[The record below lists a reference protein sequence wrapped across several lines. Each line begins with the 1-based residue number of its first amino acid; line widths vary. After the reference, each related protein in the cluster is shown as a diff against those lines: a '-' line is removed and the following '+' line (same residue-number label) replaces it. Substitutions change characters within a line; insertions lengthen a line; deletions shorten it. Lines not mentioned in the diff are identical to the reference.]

1 MKKASSVSDLWE
13 DELQA
18 ETESIHS
25 HNPYVYDYLS
35 DTAKP
40 GWGQE
45 ENETLREMRLSM
57 GTERQR
63 RSMEEKKEEFVTDM
77 VQTLQ
82 KQYSRSSLVAAGGG
96 WAMGDGCGKSKAVCA
111 ISCYFLTMHS
121 FHSQFR
127 HQYWSE
133 SGGSTFF
140 TPEFGL
146 RQSLW
151 KFSVQHR

>member
-1 MKKASSVSDLWE
+1 MKKASSVQDLWE

-45 ENETLREMRLSM
+45 ENETLREMRLNM

-96 WAMGDGCGKSKAVCA
+96 WVMGDGCGKREAVCADA
-111 ISCYFLTMHS
+111 ISCYFLTVHS
-121 FHSQFR
+121 FSFPIQTPILVLVLRVDILHS
-127 HQYWSE
+127 
-133 SGGSTFF
+133 
-140 TPEFGL
+140 
-146 RQSLW
+146 
-151 KFSVQHR
+151 

>member
-1 MKKASSVSDLWE
+1 MQDLWE

-25 HNPYVYDYLS
+25 HNPFVYDYLS

-45 ENETLREMRLSM
+45 EDGTLREMRLNM

-63 RSMEEKKEEFVTDM
+63 LSVEEKKEEFVTDM

-96 WAMGDGCGKSKAVCA
+96 WVIGDECGKRKAVSDDA
-111 ISCYFLTMHS
+111 ISCYFLTMHC

-133 SGGSTFF
+133 SGGSAFF

-146 RQSLW
+146 QQSLW
-151 KFSVQHR
+151 KFPIQHR